1 MKLFRRQF
9 LHLAAG
15 AAAPLA
21 ISRIAWAQTY
31 PTRLVTI
38 VVPFAPGGTT
48 DVSAR
53 IVAEHMSRTLGQ
65 QFIIENV
72 PGAGGT
78 TGSARA
84 MRAVADGYTIMM
96 GQVGTHAFS
105 VALYPN
111 LAYRP
116 DVDFAPIGLVL
127 DSPLLIVARKDFPPK
142 DLRDFAAYIRANGD
156 KLNVAHAGVGSITY
170 TFALYLNSVLGVKPT
185 MVPFNGAAPAANALI
200 AGHVD
205 YRCNLIAEIGQ
216 QVQAGTVK
224 AYGISG
230 ARRHP
235 VLPEVLSAEEAGMPE
250 FQATA
255 WFALF
260 APKGVPQGVLDR
272 LSDALDRALDDN
284 NVRRR
289 LRDIGGDDLP
299 KVKRGQQPLAA
310 LVKSEIARWAPII
323 KSANVRPE

>member
-1 MKLFRRQF
+1 MKLPRRSF

-127 DSPLLIVARKDFPPK
+127 DSPFLSSLEKIFRQRTSETLQLTLGRTATSSMSRMPAWARSP
-142 DLRDFAAYIRANGD
+142 I
-156 KLNVAHAGVGSITY
+156 
-170 TFALYLNSVLGVKPT
+170 
-185 MVPFNGAAPAANALI
+185 
-200 AGHVD
+200 
-205 YRCNLIAEIGQ
+205 
-216 QVQAGTVK
+216 
-224 AYGISG
+224 
-230 ARRHP
+230 
-235 VLPEVLSAEEAGMPE
+235 
-250 FQATA
+250 
-255 WFALF
+255 
-260 APKGVPQGVLDR
+260 
-272 LSDALDRALDDN
+272 
-284 NVRRR
+284 R
-289 LRDIGGDDLP
+289 LR
-299 KVKRGQQPLAA
+299 
-310 LVKSEIARWAPII
+310 ST
-323 KSANVRPE
+323 